1 MSESKTL
8 LIGISFSCFIAL
20 GLPSGLL
27 GVAWPSIRGT
37 FNIPLD
43 ALGAL
48 LITATLGFLLSS
60 FNSGR
65 ISSYLGVGPFLMVSN
80 ILAGIGL
87 LGYALSPTWSVM
99 VLCSF
104 LEGLGAGGMDAGVNA
119 YFAMNYSTRLMNW
132 LHASFG
138 LGATLGPLIMTTVL
152 SMGQSWR
159 YGYAVAIVLQGLLA
173 LCYGLTLDR
182 WHHSD
187 PGPDAIS
194 SGPSVERASSVSTL
208 KLPIVWLTMLL
219 FLMLAGIEIAAGQWV
234 YTLFTEARSIA
245 PSIAGIWTSIYW
257 GSFTAGRLFFGLV
270 VNRIGI
276 VNLLRLT
283 MLGVICGAIF
293 IWLNVTAPLS
303 FLGLALVGLALAPIF
318 PSLVSVTPEGLGVAH
333 AANAI
338 GFQVSAANLGAA
350 ILPGLV
356 GVLAKNLGLE
366 TIGPFLV
373 ATSVVMFLLHETVQG
388 ELFNHE

>member
-1 MSESKTL
+1 MKNKAL
-8 LIGISFSCFIAL
+8 LIGISYLCFLAL

-48 LITATLGFLLSS
+48 LISTTLGVLLSS

-65 ISSYLGVGPFLMVSN
+65 IASYLGVGPFLMVSN

-87 LGYALSPTWSVM
+87 LGYALSPTWPAM
-99 VLCSF
+99 VLCGF
-104 LEGLGAGGMDAGVNA
+104 LLGVGAGGMDAGVNA

-138 LGATLGPLIMTTVL
+138 LGATLGPLIMTTAL

-159 YGYAVAIVLQGLLA
+159 YGYAVAVVLQGLLA

-187 PGPDAIS
+187 PGPNVPG
-194 SGPSVERASSVSTL
+194 SGPAVERASIIGTL

-219 FLMLAGIEIAAGQWV
+219 FFLLAGIELAAGQWS
-234 YTLFTEARSIA
+234 YTLFTEARSVA
-245 PSIAGIWTSIYW
+245 PTPAGIWVSIYW

-270 VNRIGI
+270 VNRIGV
-276 VNLLRLT
+276 VNLLRLC
-283 MLGVICGAIF
+283 MLGIICGAIL
-293 IWLNVTAPLS
+293 IWLNVAAPLS
-303 FLGLALVGLALAPIF
+303 FLGLALAGLALAPIF

-338 GFQVSAANLGAA
+338 GFQVSAANLGVAV
-350 ILPGLV
+350 LPGLA

-366 TIGPFLV
+366 IIGPFLV
-373 ATSVVMFLLHETVQG
+373 ATSIAMFLLHEVVQG

>member
-1 MSESKTL
+1 MKNKTL
-8 LIGISFSCFIAL
+8 LVGMSFSCFIAL

-48 LITATLGFLLSS
+48 LITTTLGVLLSS

-80 ILAGIGL
+80 FLAGIGL

-99 VLCSF
+99 VLCGF
-104 LEGLGAGGMDAGVNA
+104 LVGVGAGGMDAGVNA

-138 LGATLGPLIMTTVL
+138 LGATLGPLIMATVL
-152 SMGQSWR
+152 NMGQSWR
-159 YGYAVAIVLQGLLA
+159 YGYVVAIVLQGLLA

-182 WHHSD
+182 WHHSN
-187 PGPDAIS
+187 PGSKAIS
-194 SGPSVERASSVSTL
+194 SGPAVERASSISTL
-208 KLPIVWLTMLL
+208 KLPVVWPTMLL
-219 FLMLAGIEIAAGQWV
+219 FFMLAGIELAAGQWT
-234 YTLFTEARSIA
+234 YTLFTEARSVA
-245 PSIAGIWTSIYW
+245 PPIAGIWVGIYW
-257 GSFTAGRLFFGLV
+257 ASFTAGRLFFGLV
-270 VNRIGI
+270 VDRIGV
-276 VNLLRLT
+276 VNLLRLS

-293 IWLNVTAPLS
+293 ICLNVAALS
-303 FLGLALVGLALAPIF
+303 FLGLALAGFALAPIF

-338 GFQVSAANLGAA
+338 GFQISAANLGVA
-350 ILPGLV
+350 ILPGLA
-356 GVLAKNLGLE
+356 GVLARNLGVE

-373 ATSVVMFLLHETVQG
+373 ATSIVMFLLHEAAQG
-388 ELFNHE
+388 ELFSHG